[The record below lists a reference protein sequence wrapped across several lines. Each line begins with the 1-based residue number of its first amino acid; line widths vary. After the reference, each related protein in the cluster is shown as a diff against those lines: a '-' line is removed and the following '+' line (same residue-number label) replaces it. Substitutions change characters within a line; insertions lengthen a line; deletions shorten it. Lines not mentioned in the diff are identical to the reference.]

1 MQVNRD
7 LAHLPLEDDG
17 VASFVNA
24 DLVHGSPLN
33 ADAARAL
40 ADGVL
45 AKRYRER
52 GRGRWPQ
59 MDSQSGRESHPI
71 GGEGDQDE
79 QASHRR
85 LLIGKRR

>member
-7 LAHLPLEDDG
+7 LAHLPLEDDR

-24 DLVHGSPLN
+24 DLVHCSPLN

-45 AKRYRER
+45 AKRY
-52 GRGRWPQ
+52 
-59 MDSQSGRESHPI
+59 H
-71 GGEGDQDE
+71 GEG
-79 QASHRR
+79 RR
-85 LLIGKRR
+85 RPAKLNRQSR